1 MNKDDYY
8 DRRNQN
14 DELRVLAQFLT
25 LFFSAMRYLV
35 LPTRMALILD
45 VINGR
50 NLNTIHDDMEHGVKK
65 SDIERAAQKTNRFK
79 FLKDCMVEVDKALSA
94 LELYLPQRNYR
105 ILSERINRRGMSYA
119 KVAKL
124 LTKTSN
130 AWRDWL
136 SARQRLIEKNIGLVN
151 LILTSFLGVVH
162 KLDLSRS
169 DLASAGKVG
178 LITAIDNFD
187 GTYQRKFSTYATW
200 WIMRRIQHSLL
211 DRRFISI
218 PNDRSKSLRELLRVQ
233 NDVYKKTGIL
243 LSYDEIVFSDQ
254 RFQSWRTWYRNSAM
268 NACAVA
274 ELDASIRSEDENS
287 KTFVATVPSRE
298 LDPAQSC
305 ILNEE
310 VERLRECM
318 TQLQDRE
325 RFALALKFCFDV
337 NSPWLNLADYLA
349 KRACQ
354 TPCFQSLLKE
364 VIEDR
369 RAPSDAELRYL
380 LCRGKKPITRQAVN
394 QIVNRAKKKLMKLLK
409 TAI

>member
-1 MNKDDYY
+1 
-8 DRRNQN
+8 
-14 DELRVLAQFLT
+14 
-25 LFFSAMRYLV
+25 
-35 LPTRMALILD
+35 
-45 VINGR
+45 
-50 NLNTIHDDMEHGVKK
+50 
-65 SDIERAAQKTNRFK
+65 
-79 FLKDCMVEVDKALSA
+79 
-94 LELYLPQRNYR
+94 
-105 ILSERINRRGMSYA
+105 
-119 KVAKL
+119 
-124 LTKTSN
+124 
-130 AWRDWL
+130 
-136 SARQRLIEKNIGLVN
+136 
-151 LILTSFLGVVH
+151 
-162 KLDLSRS
+162 
-169 DLASAGKVG
+169 
-178 LITAIDNFD
+178 
-187 GTYQRKFSTYATW
+187 
-200 WIMRRIQHSLL
+200 
-211 DRRFISI
+211 
-218 PNDRSKSLRELLRVQ
+218 
-233 NDVYKKTGIL
+233 
-243 LSYDEIVFSDQ
+243 
-254 RFQSWRTWYRNSAM
+254 M